1 MKLPIPPPLPRD
13 FYRADTTAVARS
25 LLGKAL
31 LCREGRSIAG
41 GIIVETEAYLK
52 TGDPSCHSHHGPTP
66 RSVSMYARGG
76 TLYVYAIH
84 GRYCLNVVTE
94 EKGEGC
100 AVLIR
105 AIEPVWGIAAM
116 RRRRSRER
124 VIDLTTGPAKMCE
137 ALGVDLRQNGTDMVD
152 RPRVWIGQADLAD
165 TQPFSIVTTPRI
177 GISRGVEMPLRFLVD
192 RNRFVSGRKSV
203 HSGKADRS
211 LFD

>member
-1 MKLPIPPPLPRD
+1 MKTPVPPPLQRK
-13 FYRADTTAVARS
+13 FYQADTTSVARC

-31 LCREGRSIAG
+31 LCREGRTIAG

-52 TGDPSCHSHHGPTP
+52 SGDPSCHSHHGPTP

-94 EKGEGC
+94 EAGEGC

-116 RRRRSRER
+116 RRRRSRENQ
-124 VIDLTTGPAKMCE
+124 IDLTTGPAKLCE

-152 RPRVWIGQADLAD
+152 RPQVWIGEPKLPTSDL
-165 TQPFSIVTTPRI
+165 PPVITTPRI
-177 GISRGVEMPLRFLVD
+177 GISRGVDMPLRFLID
-192 RNRFVSGRKSV
+192 RNRFVSGRKSD
-203 HSGKADRS
+203 HSGKTDRS
-211 LFD
+211 FFS